1 MEARIFEVLKELAF
15 ENPRPEERWVAEDH
29 FDPQFHRGA
38 LRAAARAGRIELN
51 MGGAVWQ
58 FRFTAK
64 GRDEFECESAGSAA

>member
-1 MEARIFEVLKELAF
+1 MEARVFEVLEELAF
-15 ENPRPEERWVAEDH
+15 ENPRPEERWFAEDS

-51 MGGAVWQ
+51 MGGPIWQ

-64 GRDEFECESAGSAA
+64 GRDDYERDLAQGAG